1 MTADYFAL
9 YLWIACGA
17 YLAYHSLKRLWS
29 FFMLKKGS
37 FPYDI
42 PIFWGLIVLE
52 YWYSFSQPRGFL
64 DLRIVEFFLWST
76 GTVILYLIFLAARR
90 HSLKKKLSQAEPSGV
105 AKVTGVSGTTE
116 AIEVTELTGGATSSA
131 SSASPVPSASSTQ
144 PHTPKQTN
152 STGQANSA
160 GQANSI
166 GQVNSSEQP
175 EPQKPSTPQR
185 VLILPQSPPLPTSE
199 EDSPQ

>member
-116 AIEVTELTGGATSSA
+116 AIEVTELTGVATSS
-131 SSASPVPSASSTQ
+131 VPSASSGPSTQ
-144 PHTPKQTN
+144 PHTPE
-152 STGQANSA
+152 QANSA
-160 GQANSI
+160 GQA
-166 GQVNSSEQP
+166 NSSEQP

-185 VLILPQSPPLPTSE
+185 VLILPKSPPLPTSE

>member
-29 FFMLKKGS
+29 FFMLKKSS

-76 GTVILYLIFLAARR
+76 GTVILYLIFLVARR
-90 HSLKKKLSQAEPSGV
+90 HSLKKRLSHVEPSGV
-105 AKVTGVSGTTE
+105 TEVTEVTGV
-116 AIEVTELTGGATSSA
+116 TGVAA
-131 SSASPVPSASSTQ
+131 SSAQ
-144 PHTPKQTN
+144 PHTTE
-152 STGQANSA
+152 
-160 GQANSI
+160 
-166 GQVNSSEQP
+166 QVNSSEQP
-175 EPQKPSTPQR
+175 APQKPSTPQK
-185 VLILPQSPPLPTSE
+185 VLILTKSPPLPTSE
-199 EDSPQ
+199 EDSTQ

>member
-9 YLWIACGA
+9 YAWIACGA
-17 YLAYHSLKRLWS
+17 FLAYHSLKRLWL
-29 FFMLKKGS
+29 FFTLRKAS

-76 GTVILYLIFLAARR
+76 GTVLLYLIFLGARR
-90 HSLKKKLSQAEPSGV
+90 RGLKKRLSHTEPS
-105 AKVTGVSGTTE
+105 KVTGATGATREAGTTAVE
-116 AIEVTELTGGATSSA
+116 TPSMPST
-131 SSASPVPSASSTQ
+131 PSAPSTLSAQPHCLNQTHSTQ
-144 PHTPKQTN
+144 F
-152 STGQANSA
+152 TGQTAPA
-160 GQANSI
+160 GQPA
-166 GQVNSSEQP
+166 
-175 EPQKPSTPQR
+175 PQKLSTPQR
-185 VLILPQSPPLPTSE
+185 VLILPQSPPLPTPE